1 MSAPLVQLSGF
12 EKRPRTI
19 VIGTAGHID
28 HGKTALIRALTG
40 VDTDRLPEE
49 KKRGITIDLGFA
61 SLDLAGPGGFSVRA
75 SFIDVPG
82 HARFVRNMLAGAGG
96 IDAVLMVISAEEGV
110 KPQTEEHL
118 AICSLLGIQRGIT
131 VLTKADAVDATRLEE
146 VRSSVETFLSTTFL
160 DSEPLIFASVLSGAG
175 LDLLRHELSLLAM
188 RIPERNAELVARM
201 PIDRAFAVKGFGA
214 VVTGTLMTGALTS
227 GQELAI
233 EPGGKTAKVRGLQVH
248 GRAAVKAE
256 GATRVALN
264 LGRVEAAELQ
274 RGDTLVEPSMIVAV
288 DIIDAEVTLLPGSG
302 LLKHRARVHF
312 HAFATEYMSMVSLY
326 GYRPVE
332 ANSSRLARLRL
343 TRPIVLLPG
352 DRFVLRH
359 GSPITTIGGGVVLDV
374 HPLQRLKKVR
384 TQQWLQE
391 ILAANAE
398 EQLALRVARRGTAG
412 ITLADLSR
420 ETGLKADAING
431 RLRPLVQSGKLCSLK
446 SGLFLSPGA
455 LLEAS
460 NAVQGEMD
468 KAFQA
473 GGSASVK
480 RAALRSQVPLH
491 PEVLEWALNH
501 LEQNNQVRIS
511 GQELLAPT
519 KYLAANSLD
528 EERLIAVERAYR
540 QAGLEAPLPGNLA
553 AELRIDSAQLRKFIT
568 ILLRERILVRLG
580 DDSLCVHQT
589 ALGSLR
595 ESVRSMRG
603 RTIDIAAFKELT
615 GVSRKYAIPLLEYL
629 DRERVTRRQG
639 DLRIVL

>member
-1 MSAPLVQLSGF
+1 M
-12 EKRPRTI
+12 
-19 VIGTAGHID
+19 
-28 HGKTALIRALTG
+28 
-40 VDTDRLPEE
+40 
-49 KKRGITIDLGFA
+49 
-61 SLDLAGPGGFSVRA
+61 RA

-312 HAFATEYMSMVSLY
+312 HAFATECMSMVSLY

>member
-1 MSAPLVQLSGF
+1 
-12 EKRPRTI
+12 
-19 VIGTAGHID
+19 
-28 HGKTALIRALTG
+28 
-40 VDTDRLPEE
+40 
-49 KKRGITIDLGFA
+49 
-61 SLDLAGPGGFSVRA
+61 
-75 SFIDVPG
+75 
-82 HARFVRNMLAGAGG
+82 
-96 IDAVLMVISAEEGV
+96 
-110 KPQTEEHL
+110 
-118 AICSLLGIQRGIT
+118 
-131 VLTKADAVDATRLEE
+131 
-146 VRSSVETFLSTTFL
+146 
-160 DSEPLIFASVLSGAG
+160 
-175 LDLLRHELSLLAM
+175 
-188 RIPERNAELVARM
+188 
-201 PIDRAFAVKGFGA
+201 
-214 VVTGTLMTGALTS
+214 
-227 GQELAI
+227 
-233 EPGGKTAKVRGLQVH
+233 
-248 GRAAVKAE
+248 
-256 GATRVALN
+256 
-264 LGRVEAAELQ
+264 
-274 RGDTLVEPSMIVAV
+274 
-288 DIIDAEVTLLPGSG
+288 
-302 LLKHRARVHF
+302 
-312 HAFATEYMSMVSLY
+312 MVSLY

-391 ILAANAE
+391 ILVANAE

-480 RAALRSQVPLH
+480 RAALRSQVLLH
-491 PEVLEWALNH
+491 PEVVEWALNH
-501 LEQNNQVRIS
+501 LEQNNKVKIS
-511 GQELLAPT
+511 GQELLGPT
-519 KYLAANSLD
+519 KHLAANSLD

-540 QAGLEAPLPGNLA
+540 QAGLKAPLPGNLA
-553 AELRIDSAQLRKFIT
+553 AELTIDSAQLRKFIT